1 MAVLPLRLIMALAL
15 VLTSRMVRTLAGG
28 KADLADQAH
37 QALGGN
43 DRIAHGD
50 AAFGAG
56 VDGEVT
62 EGAEGIHRD
71 DLAGGKGIVGM
82 LLMQAEN
89 LGVPLVFFLHF
100 VVVHH
105 LLAQLPQL
113 LLGLF
118 QLLPGFFG
126 AAKLAEKAADPV
138 RNAGHGGLERG
149 DDGAGDGGWYGGQ
162 PPVDAP

>member
-1 MAVLPLRLIMALAL
+1 MSPMAAPDDFSSVF
-15 VLTSRMVRTLAGG
+15 SR
-28 KADLADQAH
+28 KSP
-37 QALGGN
+37 
-43 DRIAHGD
+43 
-50 AAFGAG
+50 
-56 VDGEVT
+56 
-62 EGAEGIHRD
+62 
-71 DLAGGKGIVGM
+71 

-162 PPVDAP
+162 PPGRRAVNHHAHQYQGDNAQHLKGEAFQKILHGSLPVFG